1 MLVNTLGELQS
12 FKMFGAFRAVPM
24 SSRHKINQGGVPV
37 KYDKTI
43 KIGNTT
49 IHIVAPPPQTEEE
62 IDRILDEYHK
72 AGWAIV
78 REMQEKAAKKGG
90 ENDGK

>member
-1 MLVNTLGELQS
+1 M
-12 FKMFGAFRAVPM
+12 
-24 SSRHKINQGGVPV
+24 

-49 IHIVAPPPQTEEE
+49 IHIVAPPPQTKEE

-78 REMQEKAAKKGG
+78 REMQEKAATHTIKKTDTPV
-90 ENDGK
+90 EAE